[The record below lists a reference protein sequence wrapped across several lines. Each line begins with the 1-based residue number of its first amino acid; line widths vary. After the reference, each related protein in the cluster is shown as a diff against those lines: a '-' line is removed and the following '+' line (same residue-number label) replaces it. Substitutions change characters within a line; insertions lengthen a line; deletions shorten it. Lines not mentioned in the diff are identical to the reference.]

1 MGSDSKQVSKIPRI
15 DLSGLHPSVAGG
27 ERWEAA
33 KAEVAAALFSHGCF
47 EAYFPSFSHELREAM
62 FGSALPEIFA
72 LPLETKRRLKSDD
85 LYQGYIGQI
94 PHLAYE
100 SLAFDDPLS
109 PTAVDEFTK
118 LMWPEGNSSFCKTV
132 EAFAKALHELV
143 EIVQMMIVESLGVE
157 KHYDSLVS
165 SITYAVRLSEYGVP
179 LNQDTK
185 IALDPHKDPNLV
197 TVVCQSKIDG
207 LEVQT
212 FDGDWVNVDPSPN
225 SVTVIAGQAFQAW
238 SNMRV
243 RAPYHRV
250 RVLGKEKRFSAL
262 FSSRPS
268 LNSMVKSPE
277 ELGDEDH
284 PLLFKPFNY
293 TEFVKFLY
301 SEEGRKTKDPFNAY
315 CRIGNEEAA

>member
-1 MGSDSKQVSKIPRI
+1 MGSDSKQVSKIPEI

-47 EAYFPSFSHELREAM
+47 QAYFPSCSHELREAM

-72 LPLETKRRLKSDD
+72 LPLETKQRLKSED

-100 SLAFDDPLS
+100 SLSFDDPLS

-118 LMWPEGNSSFCKTV
+118 LMWPEGNSSFSKTV
-132 EAFAKALHELV
+132 DAFAKALHELMEMV
-143 EIVQMMIVESLGVE
+143 EKMIVESLGVE
-157 KHYDSLVS
+157 KHYDSFKS
-165 SITYAVRLSEYGVP
+165 SITYTVQLSEYGVP

-185 IALDPHKDPNLV
+185 IALDPHKNPNLL
-197 TVVCQSKIDG
+197 TILCQSKIEG

-212 FDGDWVNVDPSPN
+212 FDGDWVRVKPSPN
-225 SVTVIAGQAFQAW
+225 SFTVIVGQVFEAW

-243 RAPYHRV
+243 RAPNHCV
-250 RVLGKEKRFSAL
+250 RVLVKEKRFSAL
-262 FSSRPS
+262 FTSRPS
-268 LNSMVKSPE
+268 LNSIVKGPE
-277 ELGDEDH
+277 ELGDEGH

-293 TEFVKFLY
+293 TGFIKFIY
-301 SEEGRKTKDPFNAY
+301 SEEGWKTKDPFNAY
-315 CRIGNEEAA
+315 CRIDNEEAA